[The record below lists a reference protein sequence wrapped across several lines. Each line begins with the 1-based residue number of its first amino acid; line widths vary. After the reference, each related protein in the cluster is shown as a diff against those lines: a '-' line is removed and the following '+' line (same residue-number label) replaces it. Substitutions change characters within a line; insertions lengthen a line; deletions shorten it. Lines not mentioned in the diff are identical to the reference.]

1 MNDNKNPKMKPRKKM
16 SRANR
21 DAGRKLMEYAEERTK
36 LKLPMSRLE
45 AAILR
50 DKIAEYYN

>member
-1 MNDNKNPKMKPRKKM
+1 MKPRKKLT
-16 SRANR
+16 RANR
-21 DAGRKLMEYAEERTK
+21 DAGRKLMLYAEARAV

-45 AAILR
+45 GAILR